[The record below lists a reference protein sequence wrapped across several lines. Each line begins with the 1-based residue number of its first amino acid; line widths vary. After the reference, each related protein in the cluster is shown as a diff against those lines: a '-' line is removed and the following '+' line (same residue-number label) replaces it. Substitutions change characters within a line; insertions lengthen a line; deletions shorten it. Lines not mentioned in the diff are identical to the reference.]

1 MKVFLRGKYWWG
13 SWSIDG
19 RRYRVSSGTSD
30 EKLAKQVLAKQY
42 AEGFRE
48 KTQGIVA
55 RKTWRE
61 ASERYLHEHQH
72 LKSYALYEVQ
82 SRWWTQ
88 QFERRKIVYVDQIT
102 PDEVRLIRDT
112 FLAEPMTSRQGSTQR
127 RPATVNRCLAYL
139 RAVINAVF
147 REYQWCGQ
155 SAPPLF
161 RMLRGERARIRY
173 ITPEEFGR
181 LLQYLPELHG
191 RAARI
196 AVATGLRQANV
207 LGLRWDQVDMVRKV
221 ARIDGVLMKNGEALS
236 IPLNEEAMDVLV
248 LQRNDSEWVFPGR
261 RPNLPM
267 TTCAHRSWMRAC
279 EQAGIEDFHW
289 HDLRHTWASWLRQRG
304 ATMDVIQQLG
314 GWKSSVMVE
323 RYAHLSLDHLRG
335 AAALVDSNLG
345 RVNPEIGTNM
355 TQTHKVRRHLSLV
368 SA

>member
-30 EKLAKQVLAKQY
+30 EKLARQVLVKQY

-61 ASERYLHEHQH
+61 ASDRYLREHQH
-72 LKSYALYEVQ
+72 LKSYSFYEVQ

-88 QFERRKIVYVDQIT
+88 QFEKRKIVYVDQIT
-102 PDEVRLIRDT
+102 PDEVRLIRDAL
-112 FLAEPMTSRQGSTQR
+112 FAEPMASRDRSTSR
-127 RPATVNRCLAYL
+127 RPATVNRRVAYL

-147 REYQWCGQ
+147 REYQWGGQ

-161 RMLRGERARIRY
+161 RMMRGEHARIRY

-181 LLQYLPELHG
+181 LLRYLPEAHG

-207 LGLRWDQVDMVRKV
+207 LRLRWDQVDMLRKV

-236 IPLNEEAMDVLV
+236 IPLNEEAMEVLR
-248 LQRNDSEWVFPGR
+248 LQSNDNQWVFPGR
-261 RPNLPM
+261 RPDRPM
-267 TTCAHRSWMRAC
+267 TAPDAVWAKAC
-279 EQAGIEDFHW
+279 EQAGIEDFRW
-289 HDLRHTWASWLRQRG
+289 HDLRHTWASWLRQNG
-304 ATMDVIQQLG
+304 ATIDVIQQLG
-314 GWKSSVMVE
+314 GWKSRVMVE
-323 RYAHLSLDHLRG
+323 RYAHLSLDHLRN
-335 AAALVDSNLG
+335 AAALVDSSLG
-345 RVNPEIGTNM
+345 RENPDIGTNM
-355 TQTHKVRRHLSLV
+355 TQDHKVPRHLSIV
-368 SA
+368 SG